1 MGTKRVKKI
10 IAATNLEDCNP
21 NWTPAASSALGM
33 DPDGELMTE
42 EWSYLS
48 IVGMILYLLT
58 NIRPDNAF
66 TVSQVARFSY
76 SPKQSHVQPR
86 HQANCSLLVSY
97 LGQGNNH
104 QAN

>member
-58 NIRPDNAF
+58 NIRPDNAS

-76 SPKQSHVQPR
+76 SPKQSHVQPC
-86 HQANCSLLVSY
+86 HQANCSLLVS
-97 LGQGNNH
+97 
-104 QAN
+104 